1 MAKKEKKP
9 AVMLD
14 LNIKMA
20 SKTKA
25 SKPDQLTQTDPK
37 IVAAVDKCI
46 ELDRKIENL
55 QAEQAIQESL
65 VTESADALRDAEFDK
80 GNFAKTVNVNGTTH
94 KLQVQFK
101 DAYSKMDIG
110 MKDPLKT
117 VFGDKFEVLFKIND
131 DDELIDAKKD
141 ELKALLGTRWSEFF
155 ANEKTLQPQK
165 DFQQTTFSLRNSL
178 KPAQVDAIEKII
190 DACQAK
196 PSVKYPK

>member
-1 MAKKEKKP
+1 MAKKEKP

-20 SKTKA
+20 SKTKS

-37 IVAAVDKCI
+37 ITAAVDKCI

-55 QAEQAIQESL
+55 QAEQATYEAT
-65 VTESADALRDAEFDK
+65 VTESADSLRDAEFDK

-94 KLQVQFK
+94 KLQVQFR
-101 DAYSKMDIG
+101 DAYSKMAID

-117 VFGDKFEVLFKIND
+117 VFGDKFDILFKIND
-131 DDELIDAKKD
+131 DDELIEAKKE
-141 ELKALLGTRWSEFF
+141 ELKTLLGTRWSEFF
-155 ANEKTLQPQK
+155 ANEKTVQPQK
-165 DFQQTTFSLRNSL
+165 DFQQTTFTLRNSL
-178 KPAQVDAIEKII
+178 KPAQVDAIEKVIE
-190 DACQAK
+190 ACQAK